1 MKRYRVWTLALV
13 AAVGLAACSD
23 GGDDSTGPSGDEL
36 SAPEAEALAAV
47 ITSEA
52 LGIGLEQFSGGG
64 EFAPSG
70 SAASEPEDISID
82 DFTFEAPC
90 ELGGTVTLTMSW
102 SGTADYEVGDIDLT
116 WNVTQAHDG
125 CVLQE
130 DQYEFTLTG
139 DPNISMNWD
148 MQVTENESFDISGGY
163 EGAVQWTLDDG
174 RSGRCT
180 VDVSFSANGN
190 WSTGSGM
197 TTVSGHVC
205 GESVDE
211 QTTV

>member
-13 AAVGLAACSD
+13 AAVGLAACS

-47 ITSEA
+47 IASEA
-52 LGIGLEQFSGGG
+52 LGLGLEQFSGSGG
-64 EFAPSG
+64 LAPSG
-70 SAASEPEDISID
+70 SAASEPQDISID
-82 DFTFEAPC
+82 EFTIEGPC

-102 SGTADYEVGDIDLT
+102 SGTADYEVGNIDLS
-116 WNVTQAHDG
+116 WNVTQVHDS

-139 DPNISMNWD
+139 DPDISMTWD

-163 EGAVQWTLDDG
+163 GGAVQWSLSDG

-180 VDVSFSANGN
+180 VDVSFSATGN
-190 WSTGSGM
+190 WATGSGT
-197 TTVSGHVC
+197 TTVNGHVC
-205 GESVDE
+205 GVSVDQ